1 MSHFLAFISAS
12 LIIFGTL
19 PAAHSSEKRPNII
32 FFLIDDNLCFIFT
45 WCGVDTFFST
55 L

>member
-19 PAAHSSEKRPNII
+19 PATHSSEKRPNII
-32 FFLIDDNLCFIFT
+32 FFLIDDLGWSDLGC
-45 WCGVDTFFST
+45 CSVCVGRT